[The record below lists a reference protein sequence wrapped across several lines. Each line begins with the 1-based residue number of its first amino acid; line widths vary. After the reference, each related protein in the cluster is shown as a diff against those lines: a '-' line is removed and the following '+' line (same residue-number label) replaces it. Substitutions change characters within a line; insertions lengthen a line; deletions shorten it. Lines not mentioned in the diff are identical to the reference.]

1 MFVYKKEG
9 INKQMKNKIR
19 VWLNELMKIKGKE
32 KSLDVLTTI
41 YVSVQYIVNNS
52 KIQVS
57 KAEKPS
63 FRFV

>member
-1 MFVYKKEG
+1 
-9 INKQMKNKIR
+9 MKNKIR
-19 VWLNELMKIKGKE
+19 VWLNELMKNKGKE
-32 KSLDVLTTI
+32 KYLDVLTTI

-57 KAEKPS
+57 KAEKHS